1 MNFFVIGLVGL
12 LTGFGLSCW
21 FERLSA
27 FERQVLQYPAV
38 SASSRR
44 VRCATLMFVTAAL
57 FGGLAW
63 AEQVAGVLDTPEV
76 QPSALGREWRLYFHL
91 TLLGLL
97 IVATAIDFDCYMIPD
112 QITIPGMLLGLLGAV
127 AFADLQVCHLW
138 VDWSVAIPQLRG
150 PGIPAWYDAHK
161 HGHALAW
168 SSAGLATGAA
178 LTWLAR
184 AVSSRVLGQEAMGLG
199 DVTLMAMIGSFL
211 GWQAVVLV
219 FLLAPLAGLTVGVL
233 IMLVSGK
240 TYLPYGPWLSIAA
253 VFVLFRW
260 GWLWELTRA
269 TFSDWLSLTVLAGIG
284 GFGLVLLLGLV
295 RLYRAIPV
303 RSIHPKGSG

>member
-1 MNFFVIGLVGL
+1 MNSLATGLIGLL
-12 LTGFGLSCW
+12 IGFGLSIW

-27 FERQVLQYPAV
+27 FERSHLHWPAP
-38 SASSRR
+38 SAAHRWQRR
-44 VRCATLMFVTAAL
+44 VVLMLVTATL

-63 AEQVAGVLDTPEV
+63 AERVAGILETPEV
-76 QPSALGREWRLYFHL
+76 QPSSFSREWRLCFHL
-91 TLLGLL
+91 ALLGLL

-112 QITIPGMLLGLLGAV
+112 QITVPGMLLGLLGAFV
-127 AFADLQVCHLW
+127 FADLQLCHLW

-150 PGIPAWYDAHK
+150 PDIPAWYDAHK
-161 HGHALAW
+161 HWHALAW

-219 FLLAPLAGLTVGVL
+219 FLLAPVAGLTVGL
-233 IMLVSGK
+233 FIKLVSGK
-240 TYLPYGPWLSIAA
+240 TYLPYGPWLSMAA

-260 GWLWELTRA
+260 GWLWELTRV
-269 TFSDWLSLTVLAGIG
+269 TFSDWLSLIVLAGIG
-284 GFGLVLLLGLV
+284 GGGFVLLLGLV

-303 RSIHPKGSG
+303 RSVRPNDSR

>member
-1 MNFFVIGLVGL
+1 LNCLVIGLIGL

-27 FERQVLQYPAV
+27 FERQLLRYPSV
-38 SASSRR
+38 SAWSRWG
-44 VRCATLMFVTAAL
+44 RCVVLTLATTVL

-63 AEQVAGVLDTPEV
+63 AEQIAGALNTPEV
-76 QPSALGREWRLYFHL
+76 QPAHFGRAWRLYYHFI
-91 TLLGLL
+91 LLGLL

-112 QITIPGMLLGLLGAV
+112 QITIPGMVLGLLGAFF
-127 AFADLQVCHLW
+127 FADLQICHLW

-161 HGHALAW
+161 HWHALAW
-168 SSAGLATGAA
+168 SSAGLTAGAA

-184 AVSSRVLGQEAMGLG
+184 AVSSRVLGLETMGLG

-240 TYLPYGPWLSIAA
+240 TYLPYGPWLSMAA

-260 GWLWELTRA
+260 GWFWEQTRV
-269 TFSDWLSLTVLAGIG
+269 TFSDWVSLAVLAGTG

-303 RSIHPKGSG
+303 RSTGSR

>member
-1 MNFFVIGLVGL
+1 MNSLVTGLVGL
-12 LTGFGLSCW
+12 LIGFGLSIW
-21 FERLSA
+21 FERLSVS
-27 FERQVLQYPAV
+27 ERKLLNWPAP
-38 SASSRR
+38 STPRR
-44 VRCATLMFVTAAL
+44 WLRCLTLMLVTGVL

-63 AEQVAGVLDTPEV
+63 AERAAGGLETPEV
-76 QPSALGREWRLYFHL
+76 QPTQFGREWRLYFHL
-91 TLLGLL
+91 TLLCLL

-112 QITIPGMLLGLLGAV
+112 QITIPGMLLGLLGAFM
-127 AFADLQVCHLW
+127 FADLQICHLW

-161 HGHALAW
+161 HWHALAW
-168 SSAGLATGAA
+168 SSAGLATGGA

-199 DVTLMAMIGSFL
+199 DVTLMAMIGSFV

-219 FLLAPLAGLTVGVL
+219 FLLAPLAGLTVGLL

-260 GWLWELTRA
+260 GWLWELTRV

-284 GFGLVLLLGLV
+284 SVGVVLLLVLV
-295 RLYRAIPV
+295 RLYRAIPGRPV
-303 RSIHPKGSG
+303 R